1 MIFNINTATDPQI
14 PKIPKILRKLHQ
26 KKEHISLDKFFPL

>member
-1 MIFNINTATDPQI
+1 MIFNINTATDPQ
-14 PKIPKILRKLHQ
+14 IPKILRKLHQ

>member
-14 PKIPKILRKLHQ
+14 PKISQKLHQ